1 MKAERG
7 SRANGHPALKGSH
20 WSLSEEALAI
30 GVESTTRYRKD
41 NRRKAAQGSTLLSTK
56 RQESGAKGG
65 RATRK
70 AAKADTRRAGRAE
83 GSSRTGALLGHDYQ
97 SGFDQHYAG
106 PIYQYPALNT
116 SPADYSPADY
126 SPPELGSFDPFGA
139 LFPFDMGAAA
149 TFTPEQQPFSMPG
162 NGEGDYLDLVSL
174 GEEPAASP
182 EELRFDSDFLRQCD
196 ELGLLEGC

>member
-41 NRRKAAQGSTLLSTK
+41 NRRKPAAQGLTLLSTK

-70 AAKADTRRAGRAE
+70 AAKANARRAGRAE
-83 GSSRTGALLGHDYQ
+83 ESSRTGALSGHDYQ

-106 PIYQYPALNT
+106 PIYQYHALST
-116 SPADYSPADY
+116 SPADY
-126 SPPELGSFDPFGA
+126 SPPELGSYDPFGA
-139 LFPFDMGAAA
+139 LFPFDMGAATA
-149 TFTPEQQPFSMPG
+149 FTPEQQPFPMPG
-162 NGEGDYLDLVSL
+162 NGEGDYQDLLSL
-174 GEEPAASP
+174 GEEPAASQ
-182 EELRFDSDFLRQCD
+182 EEFRFDSDFLRQCD
-196 ELGLLEGC
+196 ELDLL